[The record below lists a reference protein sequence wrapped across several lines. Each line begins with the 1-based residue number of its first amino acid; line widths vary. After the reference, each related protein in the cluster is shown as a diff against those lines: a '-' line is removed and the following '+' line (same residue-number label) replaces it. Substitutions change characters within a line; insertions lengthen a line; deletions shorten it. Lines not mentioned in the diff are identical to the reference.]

1 MSIVNKAMRAVVLGA
16 IALGV
21 AALIPIM
28 ALSRESERE
37 LRIVVLDRAF
47 YLEGQTQANPTLA
60 LRAGERVRLVLRNED
75 DGMRHDFAIRAWGVA
90 VPPIEGRGQRA
101 ITFRVPDR
109 HGQTTYNCTPH
120 PVSMRGAITVE

>member
-1 MSIVNKAMRAVVLGA
+1 MSAVNKAVRALVLGA
-16 IALGV
+16 LTVGV

-37 LRIVVLDRAF
+37 LRIVVIDRAF
-47 YLEGQTQANPTLA
+47 YLEGQTQPNPTLT

-90 VPPIEGRGQRA
+90 VPPIEGRGRRA
-101 ITFRVPDR
+101 ITFRVPGIP
-109 HGQTTYNCTPH
+109 GQATYNCTPH

>member
-1 MSIVNKAMRAVVLGA
+1 MSMVNRGVRAAVLGG
-16 IALGV
+16 IIVGL

-37 LRIVVLDRAF
+37 LRVVVIDRAF
-47 YLEGQTQANPTLA
+47 YLEGQTQANPTLT
-60 LRAGERVRLVLRNED
+60 LRAGERVRLVLRNEE

-90 VPPIEGRGQRA
+90 VPPIEGRGRRE
-101 ITFRVPDR
+101 IDFRVPDAR
-109 HGQTTYNCTPH
+109 GEATYNCTPH